1 MKAIF
6 KPFNIALAAASCA
19 ALLWGF
25 GAADVA
31 RAQSAPRAAP
41 TTPTTQ
47 TVTPRVAAAF
57 TDWLAQNSHPGGTL
71 ALRRDGKQVTI
82 VAQGSRGQT
91 PAELASLSKS
101 ITALCLAELVR
112 EGRVEMTAPVSAY
125 LQGGGEMRLGDLAA
139 HAAGIT
145 ADRTQRKMPEWLD
158 DTRPRWANV
167 TDHALD
173 RGANGAR
180 EKFHYSNENYAI
192 LGRVIEA
199 ASGKPYEETCR
210 ARVLAP
216 AGVTGRASPRTGAF
230 LPWGGWM
237 MTAGDFAALID
248 HGYGA
253 GGPLARIA
261 DWPRVKI
268 DGPVHYGMG
277 MMQRDM
283 PAARGGGTNLW
294 HFGALCFPD
303 RLMTGSYAVRFA
315 NGWTVA
321 AVYGT
326 CPSMEQMLALDAA
339 IVAAIF
345 EGP

>member
-6 KPFNIALAAASCA
+6 KPFKTALLLAAASCA
-19 ALLWGF
+19 ALLWGY

-31 RAQSAPRAAP
+31 RAQGAPRAAP
-41 TTPTTQ
+41 SKL
-47 TVTPRVAAAF
+47 TVTPRVTAAF
-57 TDWLAQNSHPGGTL
+57 TDWLAQNGHPGGTL
-71 ALRRDGKQVTI
+71 ALRLNGKQVTI

-112 EGRVEMTAPVSAY
+112 EGRVAMDAPVSAY
-125 LQGGGEMRLGDLAA
+125 LEGGGEMRLGDLAA
-139 HAAGIT
+139 HAAGI
-145 ADRTQRKMPEWLD
+145 ASDRTQRKMPQWLD

-173 RGANGAR
+173 RGANGPRAAFR
-180 EKFHYSNENYAI
+180 YSNENYAI

-199 ASGKPYEETCR
+199 ASGAPYEQACR
-210 ARVLAP
+210 TRVMEP
-216 AGVTGRASPRTGAF
+216 AGVAAQPSPRTGAF

-253 GGPLARIA
+253 GGTLAQIT
-261 DWPRVKI
+261 DWPRVQL

-283 PAARGGGTNLW
+283 APARGGGTNVW

-303 RLMTGSYAVRFA
+303 RLMAGSYAVRFA

-321 AVYGT
+321 AVFGK
-326 CPSMEQMLALDAA
+326 CPTQAQMAALDAA
-339 IVAAIF
+339 LVKAIF
-345 EGP
+345 SPD